1 MPKVYTSAN
10 KWAQILSESVWA
22 KFLQLYHSHSGL
34 ENCAELVGLQ
44 GKSYLCEIRWSS
56 WGTSELQYL
65 RSDLGIVIIT
75 DLA

>member
-10 KWAQILSESVWA
+10 KWAQILYESVWA
-22 KFLQLYHSHSGL
+22 KFLRLYHSHSGL

-56 WGTSELQYL
+56 
-65 RSDLGIVIIT
+65 
-75 DLA
+75 